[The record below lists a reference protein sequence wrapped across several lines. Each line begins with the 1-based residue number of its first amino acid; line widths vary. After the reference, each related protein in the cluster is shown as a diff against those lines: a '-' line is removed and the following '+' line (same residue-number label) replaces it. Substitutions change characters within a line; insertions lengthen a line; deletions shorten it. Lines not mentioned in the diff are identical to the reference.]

1 MNKLNWGIIGCG
13 DVTERKSGPAFYNLP
28 HTTLHA
34 VMRRN
39 ETAVADYA
47 LRHHVPVYYTDATKL
62 INDPE
67 VDAIYIATP
76 PNSHMLYAIEALEA
90 GKPVY
95 VEKPMALNF
104 QECQK
109 MISVSQKTGTPLF
122 VAYYRRHLDYFKQIK
137 QILDKGEIG
146 TVLSSQI
153 RFWRSPSKNDYG
165 NHDKNWRLD
174 ASIAGGGYFVDMASH
189 QIDLLLWFFGKIHA
203 VKGFAS
209 NRGALYKVEDTVE
222 AIFEFESGVLA
233 HGSWCFVTTEKNVT
247 DYFEIIGTKGKV
259 SFSTFDM
266 QYIRKECNGIE
277 ELIVSHKP
285 QIVEMPMI
293 EYVSNLIIE
302 GKQDISVL
310 TEAGEVT
317 QIIDEILS
325 EYRSNSERNK
335 NE

>member
-1 MNKLNWGIIGCG
+1 MNKLNWGIVGCG
-13 DVTERKSGPAFYNLP
+13 DVTEKKSGPAFYNLP

-39 ETAVADYA
+39 EAAAADYA
-47 LRHHVPVYYTDATKL
+47 LRHHVPTYYTDATKL

-76 PNSHMLYAIEALEA
+76 PSSHMHYAIEALEA

-95 VEKPMALNF
+95 VEKPMALNLA
-104 QECQK
+104 ECEK
-109 MISVSQKTGTPLF
+109 MISVSQKTGVPLF
-122 VAYYRRHLDYFKQIK
+122 VAYYRRHINYFKQIK
-137 QILDKGEIG
+137 AILDKGEIG
-146 TVLSSQI
+146 TVLSAQI
-153 RFWRSPSKNDYG
+153 RFWRSPSKSDFRNDS
-165 NHDKNWRLD
+165 KNWRLNV
-174 ASIAGGGYFVDMASH
+174 SIAGGGYFVDMASH
-189 QIDLLLWFFGKIHA
+189 QIDLLLWFFGKIQS

-209 NRGALYKVEDTVE
+209 NRAALYQVEDTVE

-233 HGSWCFVTTEKNVT
+233 HGSWSFVAAEKDVT
-247 DYFEIIGTKGKV
+247 DRFEIIGTKGKI

-266 QYIRKECNGIE
+266 EYIRKEIKGIE

-285 QIVEMPMI
+285 SIVEMPMI

-302 GKQDISVL
+302 GKQDVNALSD
-310 TEAGEVT
+310 AGKVT

-325 EYRSNSERNK
+325 EYQHNSENK
-335 NE
+335 YE